1 LQIFSWGGICWAARA
16 LKPDNIWPSMDES
29 ESTVTDDIFS
39 FGPGGPV
46 GHQQVLT
53 RDDLLARVTALMQSC
68 EGCENVN
75 VIGVTPLDH
84 PDTGG
89 CNWSFT
95 LVLDTAGVAAEVYG
109 YAYAQVIG
117 MARGSWNLA

>member
-1 LQIFSWGGICWAARA
+1 MDDTEATTSDDLFSLDGDATR
-16 LKPDNIWPSMDES
+16 P
-29 ESTVTDDIFS
+29 
-39 FGPGGPV
+39 
-46 GHQQVLT
+46 HRQVMAYG
-53 RDDLLARVTALMQSC
+53 DLLACVTALMQSC
-68 EGCENVN
+68 EGCENVQ
-75 VIGVTPLDH
+75 VVGVTALDR

-109 YAYAQVIG
+109 LAYAQVIG